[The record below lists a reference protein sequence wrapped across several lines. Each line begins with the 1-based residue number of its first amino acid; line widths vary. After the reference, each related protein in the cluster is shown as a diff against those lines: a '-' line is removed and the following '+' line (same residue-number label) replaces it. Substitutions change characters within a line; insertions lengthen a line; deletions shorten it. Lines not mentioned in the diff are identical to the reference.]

1 MRLVLDPSQAYNG
14 RLLAPYNAESTLA
27 SVLRKLQGIPVLCVQ
42 DLETAFWRLR
52 LDQKKHLCFL
62 MDLEQTGLLTAQ
74 VTPTS
79 RLVAVMVLCVVM
91 GVSQSGLYLAL
102 ARGDV
107 DIEDKVLLR
116 LLKELVYVDD
126 LHHGVL
132 PGEVQAIQNRTFP
145 NLPLAD
151 MEREC
156 EDKLCCPGPAGNT
169 AAVQAG
175 PATGRPR
182 AREPMTAPP
191 PAELVTATRHLL
203 HTEFG
208 KQISHCVILRCA
220 KVSLAF
226 ARANFPTKAPVTS
239 LAGSICPIFIQEA
252 VKYYT
257 EQLHLGSQPTF
268 EQLKNLPIPD
278 GYERSQFPQW
288 YRPWRRTSPD
298 LSLIHI

>member
-1 MRLVLDPSQAYNG
+1 MATYAYQVEYVENQAAEPLPEYFEPAMARHRSLRKSAVSLPTAAKEEFSRRLTQGVAKGFWSIEEVADVRKLKDVHFLPAGFVCKDPAGSSTTKVRLVLDPSQAYNG

-27 SVLRKLQGIPVLCVQ
+27 SVLRKLQAIPVIAVQ
-42 DLETAFWRLR
+42 DIETAFWRLR
-52 LDQKKHLCFL
+52 LDQKKRLCFL
-62 MDLEQTGLLTAQ
+62 MDYDEKGGADQTGVLTAQ

-145 NLPLAD
+145 SLPLAD

-156 EDKLCCPGPAGNT
+156 EDTLCCPGPVSYT
-169 AAVQAG
+169 
-175 PATGRPR
+175 
-182 AREPMTAPP
+182 
-191 PAELVTATRHLL
+191 HLTL
-203 HTEFG
+203 
-208 KQISHCVILRCA
+208 
-220 KVSLAF
+220 
-226 ARANFPTKAPVTS
+226 PTIYSV
-239 LAGSICPIFIQEA
+239 
-252 VKYYT
+252 
-257 EQLHLGSQPTF
+257 
-268 EQLKNLPIPD
+268 
-278 GYERSQFPQW
+278 
-288 YRPWRRTSPD
+288 
-298 LSLIHI
+298 